1 MKRTV
6 PLVLLLLSSASALA
20 AGAGMEA
27 RNYVARRL
35 TADSHLQ
42 LEITTIDVSGTTCR
56 VGGTARRIFAGKISQ
71 GDSLSFRLPCGP
83 DSFWP
88 ADKLKAAKVAEVFLK
103 PGLGGLEAADDGQ
116 GLRTLDAP
124 SERPQWVDDPALV
137 REMTESIARYRID
150 TETTRKNSAG
160 ALALARVEDPAL
172 RARLLAHTAGLMV
185 VRKLPEAEA
194 TAQEAVAAVKALPDT
209 PLRLETGLVALES
222 LAMGKAAKGAVAM
235 AAILEPQV
243 DSLTV
248 PSQRDEATL
257 VLYGARIRSNEPI
270 GAFLSLSKVT
280 DPAIRRDRLSN
291 MPFAQK
297 DFSPVNP
304 DSLGWM
310 DGLLA
315 GAEALAPSDFR
326 TEALAQLCRTAQR
339 SAMEITK
346 LPDMLGKAAAM
357 AEIAARRHHAPS
369 AQLLALIREAEGGPA
384 ARAEAARWH
393 AVSATGFDGGMKTK
407 SEALKTLGT
416 FTPSER
422 AAAARLLQPAA
433 VGEVSPT
440 RLVELAAKK

>member
-1 MKRTV
+1 MKRAV
-6 PLVLLLLSSASALA
+6 PLVMLLLSSTSALA
-20 AGAGMEA
+20 AGSEMEA

-42 LEITTIDVSGTTCR
+42 LKISSVEASDTSCR
-56 VGGTARRIFAGKISQ
+56 VNGTVRKVFAGKVSP
-71 GDSLSFRLPCGP
+71 GDNLSFRLPCGAN
-83 DSFWP
+83 SFWP
-88 ADKLKAAKVAEVFLK
+88 ADKLKAANVAEVFLK
-103 PGLGGLEAADDGQ
+103 PGLAGLEAADDGQ
-116 GLRTLDAP
+116 GLRALDAATD
-124 SERPQWVDDPALV
+124 RPQWVDDPALV

-150 TETTRKNSAG
+150 AETTRKNPAG

-172 RARLLAHTAGLMV
+172 RARLLAHTAGLMA

-194 TAQEAVAAVKALPDT
+194 AAQEAVAAVKVLADAQV
-209 PLRLETGLVALES
+209 RLETGLVALES
-222 LAMGKAAKGAVAM
+222 LAMGKAAKGAIAL

-257 VLYGARIRSNEPI
+257 VLYGARIRSNDPA

-280 DPAIRRDRLSN
+280 DPATRRDRLSN

-304 DSLGWM
+304 DSLGWL
-310 DGLLA
+310 DSLLA

-326 TEALAQLCRTAQR
+326 TEALTQLCRTAQR
-339 SAMEITK
+339 SAMEITR

-357 AEIAARRHHAPS
+357 AEVAARRRHAPA

-393 AVSATGFDGGMKTK
+393 AVSAIGFDGGMKTR

-422 AAAARLLQPAA
+422 AAAARLLQPSTE
-433 VGEVSPT
+433 GEASPS
-440 RLVELAAKK
+440 RLVELAGK